1 MKKCMMILMAGV
13 CLTLP
18 ALRAAALSDAEF
30 YRISVKYGVSPH
42 LLRAISLVESQGG
55 QFIGAHQVSMVVNV
69 TQMRYLQ
76 KIARHTN
83 RPLSDF
89 TGSSAGAMG
98 YMQLMPST
106 FFLYA
111 QDGNGDNIKDPLN
124 PYDSVATAA
133 YFFARKLAQTSDIRA
148 ALRHYNDSSAYC
160 GKVLRLYKRL
170 ESANTLTFKMN

>member
-1 MKKCMMILMAGV
+1 MKKCMLFLMTGV

-18 ALRAAALSDAEF
+18 AARAAALSDAEF

-55 QFIGAHQVSMVVNV
+55 QLTGAYQVSMVVNV

-76 KIARHTN
+76 KIARHTK
-83 RPLSDF
+83 RPLNDF

-98 YMQLMPST
+98 YMHLIPST

-111 QDGNGDNIKDPLN
+111 QDGNGDQIKDPLN
-124 PYDSVATAA
+124 PHDNVATAA
-133 YFFARKLAQTSDIRA
+133 YFLARKLAQTPNIST
-148 ALRHYNDSSAYC
+148 ALRCYNNSSAYC
-160 GKVLRLYKRL
+160 CDVLKLYHKL
-170 ESANTLTFKMN
+170 KSANTLTFKMN